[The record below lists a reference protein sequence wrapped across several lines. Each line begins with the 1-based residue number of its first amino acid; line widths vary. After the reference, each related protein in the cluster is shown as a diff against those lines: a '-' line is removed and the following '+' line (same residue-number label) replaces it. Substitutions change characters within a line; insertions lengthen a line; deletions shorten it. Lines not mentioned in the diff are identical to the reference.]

1 MKIKKKICICILII
15 ILLVI
20 CTGSIAYA
28 AEGGSSADVLGDI
41 LDTILKLLGSVVG
54 IFTWPIRL
62 MILAVTV
69 ALETIISTFGHVAG
83 GSEELAITPFTI
95 LFNKLEITNIDFFN
109 FSGSGN
115 NNFISGF
122 RENIAMWYYV
132 LRFIATAI
140 LLAILFYIGTRMAI
154 STVADEKAKYK
165 KMIVDWVVSLALLYL
180 LHYIIVFVIT
190 LNEQLVQMLSDVAGQ
205 DLNFGWLIAGLL
217 GQSVNPLSGIG
228 GWAALILFV
237 IFVWQTV
244 KFFIMY
250 VKRMITIGFLILIS
264 PLITITYSVDRAGDQ
279 KAQALNTWLK
289 EFVYNVLIQPFH
301 CVLYLSFAHFAF
313 STIIDEGTDTI
324 IELLGQSLD
333 VWSNGIGNLFFAI
346 LCLAFVNSGEKI
358 VREIFGFNKTSTVG
372 DMVGAAA
379 VVTSVIS
386 TANKVGDTA
395 KKTGGLAKTM
405 FPGMDKITGQ
415 LGNTNIAQKFKNSQ
429 TGKFLSGVGKSASTG
444 LANWSESIRFGTR
457 GGNAG
462 VSLGDIARGGAK
474 IAGGAASAV
483 GKGAKFV
490 RNGAGKAIKD
500 FGNNHPVAKEIFGA
514 AGKGIIKGFKS
525 MPAVFADP
533 QAWAAV
539 MAVQGASLGLATTGE
554 LSDAMMLGY
563 AAYNF
568 TGKTFQGGRTAE
580 AMNEGLK
587 ESLNRIENVTG
598 KEMTTEELIEH
609 IKTVEVSGNV
619 GQYTPERLNAMT
631 YKLFNSIQKASSN
644 GEINQQDLSKSFIV
658 MENTFQNGGDHV
670 QASLAMFEQL
680 RRDGHELN
688 PEKKKELTEMV
699 KNLQLQKENANLY
712 NNWKAANSQGVDL
725 TDFAE
730 GIMKADVPKIAGEK
744 TDAATVTAFNENQDT
759 ASAATQELDGILKDL
774 RKGAESGSGPVEL
787 DASVLMGMLAQMA
800 SQIMAYQASGHVNEV
815 VIKEMVSTYNIT
827 AERTNKLDLEFD
839 TSKVKQLS
847 KVRKFEADGD
857 NPGKFKLEESRD
869 I

>member
-1 MKIKKKICICILII
+1 MKIKKKICICILLI

-28 AEGGSSADVLGDI
+28 AEGESSTDVLGAI

-54 IFTWPIRL
+54 IFTWPVRL
-62 MILAVTV
+62 MVLAVTV
-69 ALETIISTFGHVAG
+69 ALETVISTFGHVAG
-83 GSEELAITPFTI
+83 GSENLVVTPFTI
-95 LFNKLEITNIDFFN
+95 LFNKLEITNIDFFD
-109 FSGSGN
+109 FSGGN
-115 NNFISGF
+115 NSFISGF

-190 LNEQLVQMLSDVAGQ
+190 LNAQLVQMLSDFADE

-228 GWAALILFV
+228 GWAALILFTV
-237 IFVWQTV
+237 FVWQTV

-289 EFVYNVLIQPFH
+289 EFIYNVLIQPFH
-301 CVLYLSFAHFAF
+301 CVLYLSFAQVAF
-313 STIIDEGTDTI
+313 STIIKSDTDTMF
-324 IELLGQSLD
+324 ELLGQSLIFWD
-333 VWSNGIGNLFFAI
+333 DGIGNLFFAV

-379 VVTSVIS
+379 VVTSVVS
-386 TANKVGDTA
+386 TANKVGDSA
-395 KKTGGLAKTM
+395 KKAGGLTKVM

-415 LGNTNIAQKFKNSQ
+415 LGNTNIAQKFKDSQ

-444 LANWSESIRFGTR
+444 IANWSESIRFGMKP
-457 GGNAG
+457 GDAG
-462 VSLGDIARGGAK
+462 FSLGDVARGGAK
-474 IAGGAASAV
+474 IAGGAASAAIGGV
-483 GKGAKFV
+483 KFV
-490 RNGAGKAIKD
+490 RNGAGKAIKE
-500 FGNNHPVAKEIFGA
+500 FGNNHPVAKEIFGV
-514 AGKGIIKGFKS
+514 AGSGIIKGFKAV
-525 MPAVFADP
+525 PAVFTNP

-539 MAVQGASLGLATTGE
+539 MAVQGASFGLAMKGE
-554 LSDAMMLGY
+554 PSDAMMLGY

-568 TGKTFQGGRTAE
+568 TSKKFQGSRTAE

-587 ESLNRIENVTG
+587 ESLNRIENITG
-598 KEMTTEELIEH
+598 KEMTTEEFIEH
-609 IKTVEVSGNV
+609 IKTVVVSGNV
-619 GQYTPERLNAMT
+619 GQYTPEKLNAKT
-631 YKLFNSIQKASSN
+631 YKMFTAFQKASTN
-644 GEINQQDLSKSFIV
+644 GEINQQDLSKSFTV
-658 MENTFQNGGDHV
+658 MQNTFQNGGDHV

-680 RRDGHELN
+680 RRDGHEIN

-699 KNLQLQKENANLY
+699 KNWQLQRESANLY
-712 NNWKAANSQGVDL
+712 HNWQMADRQGIPLEQFAA
-725 TDFAE
+725 
-730 GIMKADVPKIAGEK
+730 GIMGADVPKVAGGK

-759 ASAATQELDGILKDL
+759 ASAATKELDGLLKDL
-774 RKGAESGSGPVEL
+774 RKGAKSESGPVEL

-827 AERTNKLDLEFD
+827 AERTNKLELEFD

-847 KVRKFEADGD
+847 RVRKFEADGE